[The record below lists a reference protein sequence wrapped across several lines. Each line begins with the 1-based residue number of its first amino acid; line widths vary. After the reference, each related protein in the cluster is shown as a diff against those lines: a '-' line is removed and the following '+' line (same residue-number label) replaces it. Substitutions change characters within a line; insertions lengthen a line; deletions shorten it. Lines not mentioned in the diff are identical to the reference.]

1 MFAVLSMNELARI
14 VFEMYCICTIIVK
27 ARLTNLLRGIM
38 NILELNNYFN
48 FDWGNFFPNRIQLNY
63 ARSYQTEIAEA
74 FRSVF
79 VDDDF
84 TKLDKLLDD
93 TILTPQLAFYVNQ
106 TLLTNRWKRV
116 KRLRI
121 RAEQMILSN
130 HAVFV
135 TLTFRDDVFET
146 TSVET
151 RRRYVARFLKQS
163 CDTYVANIDFGEKNG
178 REHYHAIVDSKIN
191 PLEWKYGSCNVERI
205 RPCKN
210 DSVAVSKY
218 LTKLTSHAIKE
229 STGHA
234 YRLIYSKS

>member
-1 MFAVLSMNELARI
+1 MTNFEL
-14 VFEMYCICTIIVK
+14 K
-27 ARLTNLLRGIM
+27 
-38 NILELNNYFN
+38 NYFN
-48 FDWGNFFPNRIQLNY
+48 LDLENFCPNRIQLDY

-74 FRSVF
+74 FKSVF
-79 VDDDF
+79 VNDDF
-84 TKLDKLLDD
+84 TKLDKLFDE
-93 TILTPQLAFYVNQ
+93 TFLTPELAFFVNQ

-121 RAEQMILSN
+121 RTEQMILSQ

-135 TLTFRDDVFET
+135 TLTFRDDVFDT

-178 REHYHAIVDSKIN
+178 REHYHAIVDKKIN
-191 PLEWKYGSCNVERI
+191 PLEWKYGSCNVERV

-234 YRLIYSKS
+234 YRLIYSKT